1 MEQASQVI
9 RDISRLHLE
18 PKTEDLAFQIASQ
31 IDMPVVFIINSEWKE
46 NFARR
51 HSDQMP
57 NEFWINIA
65 PQTDPKEFNRLVV
78 GLLYRGVQERRRYS
92 CLQPL
97 QEYYTA
103 LGHKHR
109 KTYCEVLGKL
119 TSVATSLDAELYLQR
134 YGIFTSDQLH
144 HAMLDD
150 RISKL
155 REYYHI
161 RSANPSY
168 SWWREIE
175 VLNLVEYG
183 NYYRRGKAF
192 RDKLLPL
199 LKRVNKEYVIIVQRV
214 AAFVVEAKKRYTPDT
229 AAETVEWLLQKFIK
243 LFSLENVVELRPVN
257 TYKERIKL
265 ADGNYAL
272 AYSLV
277 PDDWDSQE
285 ILITST
291 RHANYFL
298 TLIQQSLNFKAPLA
312 HVYLINESICNAY
325 SNPGAGNEFI
335 LAFTTGLFR
344 KIHSHVYCESFHPAS
359 YELAKNKYDRETYI
373 NKFYCYIIFY
383 ITAHEYAHILN
394 GDCTH
399 SAFKSVLCISDEER
413 HQRESHADRT
423 AAELINMCFIF
434 QYRPQ
439 CSSIRPPHVALSSPA
454 EFRSWLQ
461 TLSANDFYQFTRP
474 LVEFQLQDQIDTLIL
489 KDSIRFAQTF
499 IRDARVS
506 T

>member
-9 RDISRLHLE
+9 RDISRLRLE
-18 PKTEDLAFQIASQ
+18 PKIEALAYQIASQ

-65 PQTDPKEFNRLVV
+65 PQSDPKEFNRLVI

-97 QEYYTA
+97 QGYYTA

-119 TSVATSLDAELYLQR
+119 TSVATSLDAELYLQQ

-155 REYYHI
+155 REYYRI

-199 LKRVNKEYVIIVQRV
+199 LKRVSKEYVCIVQRV
-214 AAFVVEAKKRYTPDT
+214 AALILEAKKSYTPDT

-243 LFSLENVVELRPVN
+243 LFSLENMVELGPVN
-257 TYKERIKL
+257 TYKERIQL

-277 PDDWDSQE
+277 PDDWDYQE

-298 TLIQQSLNFKAPLA
+298 TLVQQSSNFKAPLA

-325 SNPGAGNEFI
+325 SNPGTGNEYI
-335 LAFTTGLFR
+335 LAFTTGLFH
-344 KIHSHVYCESFHPAS
+344 KIHSHVYHESFNPSS
-359 YELAKNKYDRETYI
+359 YELAKNKYDWATYL
-373 NKFYCYIIFY
+373 NKFFCYVIFF
-383 ITAHEYAHILN
+383 ITAHEYAHVLN
-394 GDCTH
+394 GDCNL
-399 SAFKSVLCISDEER
+399 SALNPAHCISDEER
-413 HQRESHADRT
+413 HQIESRADRT
-423 AAELINMCFIF
+423 ATELINACFLF

-439 CSSIRPPHVALSSPA
+439 CSSIRPPHVALSSPT
-454 EFRSWLQ
+454 EFSSWLQ
-461 TLSANDFYQFTRP
+461 TLSKNDFYQFTRP

-489 KDSIRFAQTF
+489 NDSIRFAHTY
-499 IRDARVS
+499 IRDVGV
-506 T
+506 